1 MIYNQLKIEQER
13 EQAIHNAYLKREA
26 IYTEAN
32 KECDDACTRARDE
45 AEERLEAILD
55 LGRKRNIYDWTVV
68 KVNMSKLALG
78 STIRSRRQ
86 GAYTEQIHDW
96 LEDNCEAD
104 VFVFEHERD
113 DEYLPDDSNQAVG
126 SISPVA
132 TKAGSSPHFSGAH
145 KMLVYFEDK
154 DEAFKFKLAWG

>member
-1 MIYNQLKIEQER
+1 MIYNQLKVEQER
-13 EQAIHNAYLKREA
+13 DQIIHDAYQTRETR
-26 IYTEAN
+26 YNEAN
-32 KECDDACTRARDE
+32 KECDDICNSAREEADE
-45 AEERLEAILD
+45 KLESILD

-86 GAYTEQIHDW
+86 GVYTEQVHDW
-96 LEDNCEAD
+96 LEANCDDD

-113 DEYLPDDSNQAVG
+113 DEYLPDDPNQASG
-126 SISPVA
+126 AIAPVSTA
-132 TKAGSSPHFSGAH
+132 KPYYGGAH
-145 KMLVYFEDK
+145 KILVYFENK